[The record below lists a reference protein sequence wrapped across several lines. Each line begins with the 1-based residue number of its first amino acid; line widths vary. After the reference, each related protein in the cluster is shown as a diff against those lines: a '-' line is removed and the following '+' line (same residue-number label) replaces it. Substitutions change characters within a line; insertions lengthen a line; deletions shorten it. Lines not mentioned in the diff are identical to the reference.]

1 MRVDIWERLADFG
14 GSRGGGAST
23 SAGPGG
29 TLCAQMCLCV
39 SERDGEKERDGYI
52 ERGRYKENG
61 QQIFM
66 RYKQTNIY

>member
-29 TLCAQMCLCV
+29 TLCAQMCMCV
-39 SERDGEKERDGYI
+39 SERDREKERDG
-52 ERGRYKENG
+52 
-61 QQIFM
+61 
-66 RYKQTNIY
+66 